1 MFFTIRLSCEYILSV
16 QRQKSLQIPAKR
28 AFFAAS
34 CLHFTVKYALF
45 QSCEKLPA
53 SPLPASIHAS
63 QDPQARFSSQFAR
76 NFVRKSAQIH
86 ENPCKSLQNALFL
99 RLLACI
105 LLQNTRFF
113 QSCEKLPASPLPASI
128 HAPQDPQA
136 RFSSRFARNF
146 VQKSAQIHENPCKT
160 RFFYGFLPAFYCKTR
175 NPTFII
181 TQTPKKINREACT
194 FFSLNQF
201 RRSLRFSRKQP
212 PQRPP
217 RPLSKAV
224 QPQRRASRPL
234 CKRRR

>member
-113 QSCEKLPASPLPASI
+113 NPAKNF
-128 HAPQDPQA
+128 PQA
-136 RFSSRFARNF
+136 RFPLQFTLR
-146 VQKSAQIHENPCKT
+146 K
-160 RFFYGFLPAFYCKTR
+160 PAFQADSRVTLFK
-175 NPTFII
+175 NPRKFT
-181 TQTPKKINREACT
+181 KIPAKRAFFMASCLHFTAKREIQ
-194 FFSLNQF
+194 L
-201 RRSLRFSRKQP
+201 L
-212 PQRPP
+212 
-217 RPLSKAV
+217 L
-224 QPQRRASRPL
+224 
-234 CKRRR
+234 

>member
-53 SPLPASIHAS
+53 SPLPASIHA
-63 QDPQARFSSQFAR
+63 
-76 NFVRKSAQIH
+76 
-86 ENPCKSLQNALFL
+86 
-99 RLLACI
+99 
-105 LLQNTRFF
+105 
-113 QSCEKLPASPLPASI
+113 
-128 HAPQDPQA
+128 PQA